1 MSTST
6 LQFTN
11 WEDVLNH
18 KARILYAQIAE
29 VQRGVAEQGG
39 DAAVVEA
46 LCEPYYDLLKSMYA
60 EDYPLAK
67 AIETSDLLL
76 SLEGPAINRDS
87 PKISVIAGVF
97 SRVRVQVTK
106 LAKAVANLTEKGT
119 PQEVEL
125 GLSAF
130 AKGSLILG
138 FTLPTTEEISKQ
150 SGQASLFSEQYF
162 DAARK
167 AIRTIGLVTQH
178 VTEGKP
184 LDELSELVP
193 DVRIRDTVLNV
204 VKELSPPQRSGIQS
218 VRISG
223 RELRDLELDQPLT
236 AVTREEVSRRLER
249 PITTGEAQPL
259 QPVTIVGDV
268 REMDLDTRRFDLRH
282 IENMELNDLRCS
294 YLDVTDEEAKAWL
307 NQTVRVTGIVER
319 DRSGKAQLLEITAP
333 VEVL

>member
-1 MSTST
+1 
-6 LQFTN
+6 
-11 WEDVLNH
+11 
-18 KARILYAQIAE
+18 
-29 VQRGVAEQGG
+29 
-39 DAAVVEA
+39 
-46 LCEPYYDLLKSMYA
+46 
-60 EDYPLAK
+60 
-67 AIETSDLLL
+67 
-76 SLEGPAINRDS
+76 
-87 PKISVIAGVF
+87 VF

-106 LAKAVANLTEKGT
+106 LAKAVAQLTEKGT

-138 FTLPTTEEISKQ
+138 FTLPTTEEVAIQ
-150 SGQASLFSEQYF
+150 TGQGSLFSEQYF

-178 VTEGKP
+178 VTEGRS

-193 DVRIRDTVLNV
+193 DVRIRDTVLTA

-223 RELRDLELDQPLT
+223 REMRDLELHQPLT
-236 AVTREEVSRRLER
+236 ATIREQVSKRLER
-249 PITTGEAQPL
+249 P
-259 QPVTIVGDV
+259 VTISETQSARPITLIGAV
-268 REMDLDTRRFDLRH
+268 REMDLDTHRFDLRH
-282 IENMELNDLRCS
+282 IENMEVNDLRCS
-294 YLDVTDEEAKAWL
+294 YLDATDEEAKVWL
-307 NQTVRVTGIVER
+307 NQTVRVIGMVER